1 MCVQSSCSYLSH
13 SYLEKVRRKLVL
25 IDNNA
30 DKIAEV
36 EMKRFL
42 DDEKRT
48 KRMAARE
55 MEIKTEASTTRRTL
69 LQARQ
74 FLDEFS

>member
-1 MCVQSSCSYLSH
+1 MQ
-13 SYLEKVRRKLVL
+13 VRKKMVL

-30 DKIAEV
+30 DELAEI
-36 EMKRFL
+36 EMKRYL
-42 DDEKRT
+42 DDEKRA

-55 MEIKTEASTTRRTL
+55 MEIKTEASTARRTL